1 MKKIFRNHLRQVV
14 IISTLMLFTVG
25 SLRAQE
31 ISGTILDSQ
40 TNIPLAGASVFIKGT
55 SIGVI
60 TEFDGAFV
68 IQYDNVQSATL
79 VVSYLGFADEEIDL
93 SQVQDL
99 TNIIVKMDETT
110 TSLDEVVIS
119 ANLEGQQKALNQQRV
134 ADNIKNV
141 VSTDLISRFPDLNVA
156 DALQRIPGINI
167 QLDNGEGAQAFIRG
181 TPANYTTVTIN
192 GEQIQNTGTSFDRT
206 PQLFQF
212 PVDQLGQ
219 IEVTKTITPAQDGD
233 AIGGTIDLSTPVAK
247 RPTWNIKTELG
258 AGYNS
263 LTDGENYRA
272 NLNFNKRFAVN
283 EKNPNGAFGMLFSY
297 SYNQTDQTQDE
308 TVADWITDDEFES
321 NPGTELWYNR
331 EHELVVR
338 PQIRTRQ
345 GASVTSDYRFDNEN
359 FIVAKFN
366 YATIEEDEDRQR
378 KIFRPRNGDFI
389 SPTEFPDARI
399 RQDFRDRVVTRFTAS
414 FNVDGNFKIGD
425 YKLFGGYAY
434 SGGQRD
440 EDGFDGRFEGRG
452 IDLGIENLNTDFPI
466 FFPLGGQPGDDFNP
480 EDFDIFQRFR
490 LLDRIVESNASTA
503 KINVQRS
510 FNIGN
515 SLLVLQAGYKNR
527 INQSSASNNQRRFDF
542 EGDDDVTLADFLGT
556 GFVRDNWLQ
565 NEVPFGFEIVPGDIR
580 DYFNNNPGQFESNT
594 NEDIITQAEFD
605 YQAEE
610 NTNAG
615 YFMATLRTGKFN
627 ILAGIRNED
636 VKVDYSAQEVQVDDD
651 GEVISISPIT
661 GGNNYSVLLPNL
673 QIKYELNNLTNFR
686 AAYTRG
692 YARPNFVNLLPR
704 VNRNIIDLEA
714 TIGNPNLEVPTSN
727 NFDVFFERY
736 LGNVGIVSAGAFY
749 KKIDGFVW
757 EQTFQNVVGNEFPRA
772 DQFVGYNEVV
782 QPQNGEDATL
792 FGIEANIQTN
802 LAFISNAIR
811 HFGIY
816 FNYTYTDSE
825 AIIEPG
831 AEENRLPG
839 QAPHTLNSALTFDKG
854 GFSARINMNFQDDTV
869 EAIRSDRIVVGD
881 NNVIRDR
888 RVQFDAN
895 ASYTLKNGLRFFTEL
910 VNFTNAPQREYIGD
924 ISRVSNFR
932 DFGFQLRLGISFNL

>member
-1 MKKIFRNHLRQVV
+1 MKKV
-14 IISTLMLFTVG
+14 ITKNGWNGLWIALFA
-25 SLRAQE
+25 LLCAQMTQAQT

-40 TNIPLAGASVFIKGT
+40 NDLPLAGASVVVKGT

-60 TEFDGAFV
+60 TGFDGTFTIA
-68 IQYDNVQSATL
+68 YDNATSAIL
-79 VVSYLGFADEEIDL
+79 VISYLGFTDKEIDL
-93 SQVQDL
+93 SQEE
-99 TNIIVKMDETT
+99 NINNLQIRMDEKTT
-110 TSLDEVVIS
+110 NLDEVVVS
-119 ANLEGQQKALNQQRV
+119 ANLEGQQKALNQQRA

-206 PQLFQF
+206 PQLYQF

-258 AGYNS
+258 AGYNG
-263 LTDGENYRA
+263 LTKGESYRA
-272 NLNFNKRFAVN
+272 NLNFNRRFAVN
-283 EKNPNGAFGMLFSY
+283 EKNPNGAFGLLFSY

-308 TVADWITDDEFES
+308 TNSDWRTDDEFES
-321 NPGTELWYNR
+321 NTGTDLWYNR
-331 EHELVVR
+331 EHELVAV

-345 GASVTSDYRFDNEN
+345 GASFTSDYRFDNDN

-366 YATIEEDEDRQR
+366 YATIEEDEERQR
-378 KIFRPRNGDFI
+378 KIFRPRDGDFI

-399 RQDFRDRVVTRFTAS
+399 RQDFRDRVVTRYTAS
-414 FNVDGNFKIGD
+414 FNVDGNFNIGG

-434 SGGQRD
+434 SGGDRD
-440 EDGFDGRFEGRG
+440 ENGFDGRFEGRG
-452 IDLGIENLNTDFPI
+452 IDLGIENLNSDYPI

-480 EDFDIFQRFR
+480 SDFDRFDRIR
-490 LLDRIVESNASTA
+490 LLDRLVQSNASTA
-503 KINVQRS
+503 KINLQKS
-510 FNIGN
+510 FNIGK

-527 INQSSASNNQRRFDF
+527 INSSNANRNRRRFDF
-542 EGDDDVTLADFLGT
+542 EGDDDVSLADFLGT
-556 GFVRDNWLQ
+556 GFVRDNWLR
-565 NEVPFGFEIVPGDIR
+565 NEVPFGFEIVPGDVLG
-580 DYFNNNPGQFESNT
+580 YFNNNRGQFVNNSE
-594 NEDIITQAEFD
+594 EDIIAKAEFD
-605 YQAEE
+605 YEAEE

-636 VKVDYSAQEVQVDDD
+636 VKVDYSAQDVQVDDD
-651 GEVISISPIT
+651 GAIVNISPIT
-661 GGNNYSVLLPNL
+661 GGNDYSVLLPNL

-714 TIGNPNLEVPTSN
+714 SLGNPNLEVPTSN
-727 NFDVFFERY
+727 NFDLMFERY
-736 LGNVGIVSAGAFY
+736 LGTVGIISGGAFY
-749 KKIDGFVW
+749 KQIDGFIW
-757 EQTFQNVVGNEFPRA
+757 EQTFQDVVGNEFPRA

-792 FGIEANIQTN
+792 FGIEANVQTN
-802 LAFISNAIR
+802 LAFISKSIR

-831 AEENRLPG
+831 ADENRLPG

-854 GFSARINMNFQDDTV
+854 GFSARINMNYQDDTV
-869 EAIRSDRIVVGD
+869 EAIRSERIVPGD
-881 NNVIRDR
+881 NNIIRDK

-895 ASYTLKNGLRFFTEL
+895 ASYTLKSGLRFFTEL
-910 VNFTNAPQREYIGD
+910 VNFTNAEQREYVGD
-924 ISRVSNFR
+924 PSRVSNFR
-932 DFGFQLRLGISFNL
+932 DYGFQARFGVSFNL